1 MHAIA
6 LDSKYGVPTVAIHT
20 NVFEKAVQSVTRM
33 HGMPQ
38 ARYTFVPQ
46 PVMGKTAEQLRAYVE
61 GKSPIS
67 GRPVMQEVIE
77 GLTRPAEGDHLKEI
91 KFERSTPRLVDSD
104 TDDNLHHRFLEN
116 NWTDKLP
123 IVLPTEK
130 RVAEML
136 AHTSRK
142 PDEVAGHIRSNQF
155 RQHWEF
161 TVEKVAVNAVM
172 AGASPEYFPVILAL
186 AASGVSAR
194 GSTTSSMAAM
204 VVVNGPIR
212 NEIGMNSG
220 TGAMAP
226 YNHANATIGRAYG
239 LLSQNLQ
246 GGSIPGRQLHGLSG
260 QWLRLR
266 QRDVRRE

>member
-6 LDSKYGVPTVAIHT
+6 LDSKYGVPTIAIHT

-33 HGMPQ
+33 HGMPE

-46 PVMGKTAEQLRAYVE
+46 PVMGKTAEQLRAYVD

-77 GLTRPAEGDHLKEI
+77 GLTRPAEGNGVKETT
-91 KFERSTPRLVDSD
+91 FARSTPRLVDVD
-104 TDDNLHHRFLEN
+104 TDDNLHSLFLEN

-161 TVEKVAVNAVM
+161 TVEKVAVNAVSRPP
-172 AGASPEYFPVILAL
+172 SP
-186 AASGVSAR
+186 
-194 GSTTSSMAAM
+194 
-204 VVVNGPIR
+204 
-212 NEIGMNSG
+212 
-220 TGAMAP
+220 
-226 YNHANATIGRAYG
+226 H
-239 LLSQNLQ
+239 
-246 GGSIPGRQLHGLSG
+246 
-260 QWLRLR
+260 
-266 QRDVRRE
+266 